1 MNRVETMRALLIP
14 TVLALVVSACSSTRA
29 PAGSGDSRTIYP
41 VDLPPGFGE
50 ADWMVTGPPSSPY
63 FGDSLA
69 EAGDT
74 NGDGYRD
81 TFQGVRPGTPVC
93 FDIIVKQNDTVP
105 PTAMPQMFR
114 ANLQVLGDGFTPL
127 DTRDIFFLVPPLIQ
141 VSGGG

>member
-74 NGDGYRD
+74 NGDGKGDVLVGAPYED
-81 TFQGVRPGTPVC
+81 YGVGS
-93 FDIIVKQNDTVP
+93 K
-105 PTAMPQMFR
+105 AGS
-114 ANLQVLGDGFTPL
+114 AYLVLGQGL
-127 DTRDIFFLVPPLIQ
+127 
-141 VSGGG
+141 